1 MQILDLLSV
10 VDILNWVRD
19 NAGMEIAL
27 FIIVLAVL
35 VAVPA
40 WIICHSRKQKD
51 QAENKPQLLN
61 GTQANQTAQP
71 PNNNS
76 GVNIQ
81 NVTNSTIKVEIN
93 KAEET
98 SSSTHESGPALPEK
112 RAWRELMSGT
122 ERIEQAAGFRAA
134 GPIYYTPGL
143 YPRCYIMHAS
153 ARVFRPGGEEYY
165 DAKGETQYILLQ
177 HDAPGDMPYRV
188 RPHGLTDLEALYKRA
203 ADSNASCD

>member
-1 MQILDLLSV
+1 M
-10 VDILNWVRD
+10 NY
-19 NAGMEIAL
+19 AL
-27 FIIVLAVL
+27 AIIVLAVI

-40 WIICHSRKQKD
+40 WIICHSRKQKG
-51 QAENKPQLLN
+51 QAE
-61 GTQANQTAQP
+61 
-71 PNNNS
+71 NNNS

-93 KAEET
+93 KAEEP
-98 SSSTHESGPALPEK
+98 SSTHESCPALPEH

-134 GPIYYTPGL
+134 GPIYYTPGP
-143 YPRCYIMHAS
+143 YPRFYIMHAS

-165 DAKGETQYILLQ
+165 NANGKPQYIILQ
-177 HDAPGDMPYRV
+177 HDAPGDMPYRI